1 MKKNTKKIFALALV
15 VLAVLSFA
23 GCGKQNSEEAITEAI
38 EAVCNLDDEKMT
50 LYYGSSLTDEITA
63 DGLFTQ
69 DVLNALVKNISY
81 KILSVEEN
89 DGKSVIE
96 VEFTNIDM
104 NTAISLYFTEALS
117 YALSLM
123 SLPEDQYPTDEEL
136 NAHYSQMLVDVL
148 TAEDVA
154 MITKTATVNMTYN
167 EADQTWTIDNDANAQ
182 EFISAMF
189 GGLLEVDM
197 N

>member
-104 NTAISLYFTEALS
+104 NTAVSLYFTEALS

>member
-1 MKKNTKKIFALALV
+1 
-15 VLAVLSFA
+15 
-23 GCGKQNSEEAITEAI
+23 
-38 EAVCNLDDEKMT
+38 
-50 LYYGSSLTDEITA
+50 
-63 DGLFTQ
+63 
-69 DVLNALVKNISY
+69 
-81 KILSVEEN
+81 
-89 DGKSVIE
+89 
-96 VEFTNIDM
+96 
-104 NTAISLYFTEALS
+104 
-117 YALSLM
+117 M